1 MLLDNFQEIEPSL
14 ITTSFTSKIA
24 SVKMCVRKILAI
36 IYGYFLNGVMG
47 STLLNESVLIVD
59 SCRHKAKLSG
69 MFCPSPVLKTIISY
83 ANRLK

>member
-24 SVKMCVRKILAI
+24 SVKTFVRKILAI

-47 STLLNESVLIVD
+47 STLLNESVSIVD

-69 MFCPSPVLKTIISY
+69 MFCPSLVLKTIISY